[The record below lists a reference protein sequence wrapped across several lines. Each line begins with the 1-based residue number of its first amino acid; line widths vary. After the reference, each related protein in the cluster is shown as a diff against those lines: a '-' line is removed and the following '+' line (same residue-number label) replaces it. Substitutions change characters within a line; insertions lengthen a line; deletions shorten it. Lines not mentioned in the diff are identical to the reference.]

1 MAALFHFGF
10 ELIRIGILSSIY
22 SLLIILIILL
32 INKFTSRQFRN
43 KRRLWKIL
51 TSIIYSLLFVFM
63 FTYWGDH
70 GLGDEAY
77 IPIGNDKTVN
87 QIDGAENYLEKKS
100 GEQLSIKDFAFDKDY
115 LYTEL
120 QDDPKYNYAIWD
132 LKTDQWRFYINQF
145 DLEKA
150 IGKTIAFEDFWI
162 YYNNYWNGWRFW
174 LLP

>member
-1 MAALFHFGF
+1 
-10 ELIRIGILSSIY
+10 
-22 SLLIILIILL
+22 
-32 INKFTSRQFRN
+32 
-43 KRRLWKIL
+43 
-51 TSIIYSLLFVFM
+51 M

-77 IPIGNDKTVN
+77 IPIGHDKTVN

-162 YYNNYWNGWRFW
+162 YYNNYWNGWRFGYF
-174 LLP
+174 LNY